1 VLQEACRRAA
11 AWHRE
16 GAPDLVL
23 SVNVS
28 PRQFAE
34 ADFPKRLRSV
44 LAATGFPAHG
54 LQLEVT
60 EGLLL
65 EPTPETLQRIDELA
79 ALGVRLAVDDF
90 GMGYSSL
97 AYLKRFA
104 LHGLKID
111 RLFVKDIAERAQDL
125 AIVRAIVDLGHGLGL
140 HVTAEGVETEAQC
153 EALTAV
159 GCDALQGFL
168 FARPAVADELML
180 ADAAG
185 ALPTGAAVAAEEPAT
200 AAG

>member
-1 VLQEACRRAA
+1 
-11 AWHRE
+11 
-16 GAPDLVL
+16 VL
-23 SVNVS
+23 SGS
-28 PRQFAE
+28 
-34 ADFPKRLRSV
+34 
-44 LAATGFPAHG
+44 GFPARC

-65 EPTPETLQRIDELA
+65 EPTPGTLQRIDELA
-79 ALGVRLAVDDF
+79 SIGVRLAVDDF

-111 RLFVKDIAERAQDL
+111 RLFVKDITERDQDL

-140 HVTAEGVETEAQC
+140 QVTAEGVETEAQC
-153 EALTAV
+153 AALCAV

-168 FARPAVADELML
+168 FARPTVADEIRL
-180 ADAAG
+180 ADAVSLLAATS
-185 ALPTGAAVAAEEPAT
+185 ALACDPAHAAPLLELRDAAT
-200 AAG
+200 C